1 MPTCY
6 IVGAGDF
13 TPRGFAPVPGDL
25 VLAADGGYR
34 ALYSLG
40 YTPDLLLGDFDSLGD
55 LPLPPDLPVL
65 RFPARKDD
73 TDTGLALRHGLDRGF
88 RDFALYGCAGGRVD
102 HLLANLQSMA
112 RVSRLGATI
121 RLAAPEYDAWAL
133 TGPAPD
139 TSASHASASDA
150 LVLHASAP
158 HASAPHASA
167 PHISASHASAPSTSA
182 PSTPASSTPAP
193 STPAPDALAPH
204 ASASHASAPST
215 SAPSTPA
222 PDASGPAPH
231 APHTPAPHAS
241 GPAPHAPD
249 GPAATLTLPDRP
261 GGTLVSVFCHGDRAE
276 GVTLTG
282 LAYPLSDAALTGD
295 FPLGVSNRRLE
306 GRPAT
311 VSVRRGTLLIFQG
324 A

>member
-112 RVSRLGATI
+112 RISRLGAAI

-133 TGPAPD
+133 TGPAP
-139 TSASHASASDA
+139 
-150 LVLHASAP
+150 
-158 HASAPHASA
+158 
-167 PHISASHASAPSTSA
+167 
-182 PSTPASSTPAP
+182 
-193 STPAPDALAPH
+193 STPAPDALAP
-204 ASASHASAPST
+204 
-215 SAPSTPA
+215 
-222 PDASGPAPH
+222 DASGPAP
-231 APHTPAPHAS
+231 TR
-241 GPAPHAPD
+241 
-249 GPAATLTLPDRP
+249 PAARP
-261 GGTLVSVFCHGDRAE
+261 QPSPSRTA
-276 GVTLTG
+276 
-282 LAYPLSDAALTGD
+282 PAA
-295 FPLGVSNRRLE
+295 RW
-306 GRPAT
+306 
-311 VSVRRGTLLIFQG
+311 
-324 A
+324 